1 MILAS
6 VVQAKLNLVVL
17 QVGGV
22 PAGHSQ
28 GPCHGRVLDQ
38 AVWPAHLQGYDVIQ
52 IILQTKGLY
61 LYYISNLIDLLS
73 CLNLS
78 DQTVMITFIGLLA
91 F

>member
-38 AVWPAHLQGYDVIQ
+38 AVWPAHLQGSDVILASVVQ
-52 IILQTKGLY
+52 AK
-61 LYYISNLIDLLS
+61 
-73 CLNLS
+73 LNLVVLQVDHFECQKS
-78 DQTVMITFIGLLA
+78 CE
-91 F
+91 